1 MSNPPNDEEQLSHFR
16 DRDDDE
22 TARTELLELSISAA
36 GVGTFDWDLVDGTLV
51 WDDRLIDLFGYD
63 KTTFDRSIHSFEAR
77 LHPEDLLRV
86 REDLKTAIDNRGEFV
101 SEYRIVLPGG
111 AVRWVGARGRTLSNK
126 HGVPVRLLGAA
137 WDNTVRTESEARVAR
152 VMESMTTGFF
162 SLDTSWRFTYVNS
175 EGETVLGRSR
185 DELLGGNLWDLFPAA
200 RGTNFE
206 IQYRHAMETGEHVAF
221 DAYYPAPLDAWY
233 EVRAWRTADGLAVY
247 FLDVTAR
254 HRNQEMAL
262 RSQQRTV
269 LLGRI
274 TEELAGTLVL
284 EEAASRLADL
294 VVPTL
299 ADWCIVT
306 LIADTSAPGDR
317 LSLGQVTVK
326 HEDPSKQSLLE
337 TYAQAR
343 LSVLRDD
350 AIVVRAMETG
360 KPQFVHGGATQ
371 SIQEMFESDD
381 VRALLAALAPEA
393 IAVMSLPGRNGPLGM
408 LTIANG
414 TARGDFTPD
423 EMATLDHVGARA
435 GLVMD
440 NARLYRQQLDL
451 AEALQRSL
459 LSEPPQPEDME
470 VAVRYMPAAEA
481 AQVGGDWYDS
491 FMQPTGDTVLVIGDV
506 VGHNSES
513 AAAMSQVRTLLRGI
527 GALDGDGPAK
537 ILQKVDKVMET
548 LHVDTDATVVV
559 VRLEQTA
566 EEREQGIT
574 RLRWSS
580 AGHPPPMVIKADG
593 SVVQLDTPDSDVF
606 LGVVPDYKRHEY
618 EVTLER
624 GATVLLY
631 TDGLVERRG
640 VPLDSGLA
648 QLNRTLFSLKD
659 CSLNEL
665 CDSVIDQMRPE
676 ASDDDISIIAV
687 RLNAQEA

>member
-1 MSNPPNDEEQLSHFR
+1 VSNPPNDEEQLSQIR
-16 DRDDDE
+16 DGGDDE
-22 TARTELLELSISAA
+22 AARTELLELAITAA
-36 GVGTFDWDLVDGTLV
+36 GVGTFDWDLVEGTLV
-51 WDDRLIDLFGYD
+51 WDDQLIDLFGYD
-63 KTTFDRSIHSFEAR
+63 TSTFDRSIHSFEAR

-86 REDLKTAIDNRGEFV
+86 REDLKSAIDNRGEFV
-101 SEYRIVLPGG
+101 SEYRIILPGG
-111 AVRWVGARGRTLSNK
+111 AVRWIGARGRTLVNK

-137 WDNTVRTESEARVAR
+137 WDNTVRAESEARVAR
-152 VMESMTTGFF
+152 VMESMTTAFF
-162 SLDTSWRFTYVNS
+162 SLDTSWRFTYVNA
-175 EGETVLGRSR
+175 EGEMVLGRSR
-185 DELLGGNLWDLFPAA
+185 DELLGGNLWDLFPKA

-206 IQYRHAMETGEHVAF
+206 TNYRRAMETGEHVAF

-274 TEELAGTLVL
+274 TEELASTLVL
-284 EEAASRLADL
+284 EEAAKRLADL

-306 LIADTSAPGDR
+306 LIADTSAPGER

-326 HEDPSKQSLLE
+326 HADESMEPLLRD
-337 TYAQAR
+337 YAHAR
-343 LSVLRDD
+343 LSLLRND

-360 KPQFVHGGATQ
+360 KPQFVHAGATAEVQ
-371 SIQEMFESDD
+371 DMFEAKD
-381 VRALLAALAPEA
+381 VRSLMAQLAPEA
-393 IAVMSLPGRNGPLGM
+393 IAVMSLSGRNGVLGM
-408 LTIANG
+408 LTVGNSAE
-414 TARGDFTPD
+414 RGDFTPD
-423 EMATLDHVGARA
+423 EMVTLDHVGARA

-459 LSEPPQPEDME
+459 LSEPPQPDDVEI
-470 VAVRYMPAAEA
+470 AVRYMPAAEA
-481 AQVGGDWYDS
+481 AQVGGDWYDA

-527 GALDGDGPAK
+527 GALGGDGPAE
-537 ILQKVDKVMET
+537 ILRKVDKVMET
-548 LHVDTDATVVV
+548 LQIDTDATVVV
-559 VRLEQTA
+559 VRLEQTPQ
-566 EEREQGIT
+566 ERERGIT
-574 RLRWSS
+574 RIRWSS
-580 AGHPPPMVIKADG
+580 AGHPPPMVINPNG
-593 SVVQLDTPDSDVF
+593 SVMKLEVPDADVF
-606 LGVVPDYKRHEY
+606 LGVIPDFDRHEY
-618 EVTLER
+618 ELTLER

-640 VPLDSGLA
+640 IPLDAGLD
-648 QLNRTLFSLKD
+648 QLDKALTSLQSCTLD
-659 CSLNEL
+659 EL
-665 CDSVIDQMRPE
+665 CDRVIERMRPE
-676 ASDDDISIIAV
+676 ATDDDISIIAV
-687 RLNAQEA
+687 RLHGQEA